1 MMITRFASQLLPHAL
16 ALLLLLPACSW
27 RDPMLP
33 VSIRDQRSRTTT
45 AAFVDLYAVRGEM
58 EQRRQTITPVDE
70 YFATLGRSSRPQD
83 IRRIILDAATRGA
96 TIFPDQD
103 ATGRL
108 WQEKG
113 ADILI
118 AVTPKPE
125 RRSTSAADPRRVTC
139 PLHRSAYPAGT
150 QSLLIMLTDGGLVV
164 RPSAERLRP
173 PPLPSAPSS

>member
-1 MMITRFASQLLPHAL
+1 MMITRSASQLLTHAL
-16 ALLLLLPACSW
+16 ALLLLLPACTW

-33 VSIRDQRSRTTT
+33 VSILDQRSSTT
-45 AAFVDLYAVRGEM
+45 AAAIVDLYAVRGEL

-70 YFATLGRSSRPQD
+70 YFATLGHNSRPQD
-83 IRRIILDAATRGA
+83 IRRIILDAATPGA
-96 TIFPDQD
+96 TFFPDQD
-103 ATGRL
+103 STGRL

-118 AVTPKPE
+118 AVTTKPE
-125 RRSTSAADPRRVTC
+125 RHSTTAADPRRVTC

-150 QSLLIMLTDGGLVV
+150 QSLLITLTDGGLIV

-173 PPLPSAPSS
+173 SPRPSAPSS